1 MFGGKLTTYRK
12 LAESAMAQLAPNFPH
27 LCPSL
32 DRQGASCPAAK
43 TWTVREKLA
52 EQLIGRF
59 GWLDRELAERWV
71 STYGSRTWRLLDGVQ
86 RQSELGEH
94 LGAGLYTREVEYLC
108 REEWAMQ
115 AEDIL
120 WRRTKLGLFMT
131 PGQQARLQDY
141 LLSRQ
146 ALPRAQGL

>member
-1 MFGGKLTTYRK
+1 MCIRD
-12 LAESAMAQLAPNFPH
+12 S
-27 LCPSL
+27 LCP
-32 DRQGASCPAAK
+32 AWTAK
-43 TWTVREKLA
+43 APLPGGENMDSREKLA
-52 EQLIGRF
+52 EQLIARF

>member
-1 MFGGKLTTYRK
+1 
-12 LAESAMAQLAPNFPH
+12 
-27 LCPSL
+27 
-32 DRQGASCPAAK
+32 
-43 TWTVREKLA
+43 
-52 EQLIGRF
+52 
-59 GWLDRELAERWV
+59 
-71 STYGSRTWRLLDGVQ
+71 
-86 RQSELGEH
+86 
-94 LGAGLYTREVEYLC
+94 
-108 REEWAMQ
+108 MQ